1 MVKPP
6 YGLLTAI
13 NLDTGDTL
21 WQVPHG
27 DTPDE
32 IRNNPALKGLN
43 IPKTGQ
49 NGNVGEVITKNLV
62 VMGDPLI
69 PPQPGHPRGAYAAR
83 L

>member
-1 MVKPP
+1 MA
-6 YGLLTAI
+6 LLTAI

-62 VMGDPLI
+62 VMGDPQYLD
-69 PPQPGHPRGAYAAR
+69 PARSSARGDAAR